1 MVLGSARE
9 TVDTILDFFLQANRL
24 RSTFSRISAELKDTV
39 TAKLLQGLEP
49 AEIVRQNVD
58 CFISSHMVER
68 GIMDRDEGRVS
79 LEASQPP
86 RDYFLSYADV
96 ANFKDKV
103 DKQQWK
109 FSENTQQSL
118 RIFVEQNSSDILLY
132 SEQEPI
138 KGTADYDRM
147 MQGRTVGSQ
156 TAGAGKGSEHKD
168 GQAACPFYTD
178 LGIEPAEDGQ
188 GSAELAWGGT
198 QVDLNQPPAINHDRT
213 GQANTVKSADA
224 NFTFNAA
231 NWTLFQ
237 LAIMKRC
244 NVENAVR
251 FGHGRPLIMDATFGT
266 NREKMPLITLLVV
279 DDHGNGVPIAWGIIS
294 QEKTEAIAAFLK
306 AVRQRVCH
314 FLPIILLLRPLLA
327 KRPNCLLKTCMLAV
341 M

>member
-188 GSAELAWGGT
+188 GSAELEWGGT

-213 GQANTVKSADA
+213 GQAKHREICRR
-224 NFTFNAA
+224 
-231 NWTLFQ
+231 Q
-237 LAIMKRC
+237 LYLQRC
-244 NVENAVR
+244 QLDTISVGYHEEVQCR
-251 FGHGRPLIMDATFGT
+251 ERRPLRA
-266 NREKMPLITLLVV
+266 REAS
-279 DDHGNGVPIAWGIIS
+279 DHG
-294 QEKTEAIAAFLK
+294 
-306 AVRQRVCH
+306 CH
-314 FLPIILLLRPLLA
+314 LWDKQGEDAPHHPVG
-327 KRPNCLLKTCMLAV
+327 CG
-341 M
+341 